1 MPNDVKKSSKGLVVD
16 LTGCE
21 LHQLPPLP
29 LATHRSAPRY
39 MSGIGLFL
47 ILAVALV
54 DPKKDAQICA
64 RQTWINI
71 MPKKQHTYIHTLH
84 INIYIY

>member
-16 LTGCE
+16 LAGCE

-39 MSGIGLFL
+39 MSGIGFFL
-47 ILAVALV
+47 ILTVASV
-54 DPKKDAQICA
+54 DPKFWTHKSVHG
-64 RQTWINI
+64 RLGYI
-71 MPKKQHTYIHTLH
+71 MPKKQHTYIT
-84 INIYIY
+84 Y